1 MATTHIQKSFCTT
14 REAAEILGI
23 SLRTAQL
30 WVESG
35 QLEAWKTEG
44 GHRRIARVS
53 IERLLANPPVPA
65 ALATGNAD
73 HADHAR
79 AIAPG
84 PGTFQIL
91 VVEDQ
96 EDLLKLYR
104 INIGHWPLQPKLVT
118 ASNGFEA
125 LIKIGNERPDMMI
138 ADLFMPDFDGFMM
151 LNSIRSVP
159 EYSDMPI
166 VVVTGLSPEDIA
178 TKGELPKDVAVFS
191 KPIPFAQLERLAEEL
206 AARKK
211 NLA

>member
-1 MATTHIQKSFCTT
+1 M
-14 REAAEILGI
+14 LGI

-44 GHRRIARVS
+44 GHRRIERAS
-53 IERLLANPPVPA
+53 IERLLVNPPPPA
-65 ALATGNAD
+65 APGAGS
-73 HADHAR
+73 ADHAR
-79 AIAPG
+79 AIAPHVDTG
-84 PGTFQIL
+84 AFQIL

-104 INIGHWPLQPKLVT
+104 INIGRWPLQPRLVT
-118 ASNGFEA
+118 ASNGFDA

-191 KPIPFAQLERLAEEL
+191 KPIPFEQLERLAEEL

-211 NLA
+211 HGA

>member
-65 ALATGNAD
+65 ALDPGSAD
-73 HADHAR
+73 QAR
-79 AIAPG
+79 AIAPS
-84 PGTFQIL
+84 PAPFQIL

-125 LIKIGNERPDMMI
+125 LIKIGNERPDLMI

>member
-1 MATTHIQKSFCTT
+1 MATIQIQKSFCTT

-44 GHRRIARVS
+44 GHRRIARAS
-53 IERLLANPPVPA
+53 IERLLANPPSAAAAPAPA
-65 ALATGNAD
+65 AAD
-73 HADHAR
+73 HAPAV
-79 AIAPG
+79 APDQG
-84 PGTFQIL
+84 AFQIL

-104 INIGHWPLQPKLVT
+104 LNLDRWPMQPRLVT
-118 ASNGFEA
+118 ANNGFEA
-125 LIKIGNERPDMMI
+125 LIKIGNERPDLMV

-151 LNSIRSVP
+151 LNTIRSVP

-166 VVVTGLSPEDIA
+166 VVVTGLSAADIA
-178 TKGELPKDVAVFS
+178 AKGELPKDIPIFP
-191 KPIPFAQLERLAEEL
+191 KPIPFAQLQRVAEEL
-206 AARKK
+206 ASRKQRP
-211 NLA
+211 A